1 MPICEITGI
10 LKSGCRKGNKKH
22 RSRSRGRD
30 PSGTYAMKLLLIR
43 HGQTAWNREQ
53 VFRGG
58 TDIGLDETGREQ
70 ARLLAERLK
79 LSGVARIYSG
89 PLSRARQTAQ
99 AIADACGREVSV
111 DPGLDDMRFG
121 LWEGMAHTEVA
132 EKHPDEYQVWRTEP
146 WKVRIPGGST
156 LDEVGDRAWSALQA
170 LTMESGER
178 DVVVVVTHRVVLKLL
193 ALRMLGLGP
202 EGFWKVKLSPCS
214 LSVFEWDGDGFVMQ
228 SFNDT
233 CHLAGMGEQP
243 HDF

>member
-1 MPICEITGI
+1 M
-10 LKSGCRKGNKKH
+10 
-22 RSRSRGRD
+22 
-30 PSGTYAMKLLLIR
+30 LIR

-70 ARLLAERLK
+70 AGRLAERLK
-79 LSGVARIYSG
+79 SSGVARIYSG

-121 LWEGMAHTEVA
+121 QWEGMALAEVA

-146 WKVRIPGGST
+146 WRVRIPGGST
-156 LDEVGDRAWSALQA
+156 LDEVGERAWAA
-170 LTMESGER
+170 VREIISGGGDRETAA
-178 DVVVVVTHRVVLKLL
+178 VVTHRVVLKLL

-202 EGFWKVKLSPCS
+202 EGFWRIKLSPCG
-214 LSVFEWDGDGFVMQ
+214 LSVFEWDGERFVMQ